1 MTLGQ
6 RLGNFFLVMALI
18 ALFIFWADFFT
29 SGQLESFWTL
39 LVGLGALWLGWTLR
53 FAKRPAPPTEEAPP
67 PPKPAAPAP
76 TKAAPKKASP
86 LASLF
91 GGKPK
96 AKPQTKDPGA
106 PTPAQK
112 PKGKK

>member
-6 RLGNFFLVMALI
+6 RLGNFFLVVALI

-39 LVGLGALWLGWTLR
+39 LIGVGALWLGATLR
-53 FAKRPAPPTEEAPP
+53 FAKRPAPPAEEDAPP

-76 TKAAPKKASP
+76 AKAAPKKAGP
-86 LASLF
+86 LAGLF
-91 GGKPK
+91 QGK
-96 AKPQTKDPGA
+96 AKPKPPVKDPGA
-106 PTPAQK
+106 PAPK

>member
-6 RLGNFFLVMALI
+6 RLGNFFLVVALI

-39 LVGLGALWLGWTLR
+39 LIGVGALWLGWTLR
-53 FAKRPAPPTEEAPP
+53 FAKRPAPPAEEAPS

-76 TKAAPKKASP
+76 AKAAPKKASP
-86 LASLF
+86 LAGLF
-91 GGKPK
+91 QGK
-96 AKPQTKDPGA
+96 AKPKPPVKDPGA
-106 PTPAQK
+106 PAPK

>member
-1 MTLGQ
+1 MSLGQ
-6 RLGNFFLVMALI
+6 RLGNFFLVIALI

-39 LVGLGALWLGWTLR
+39 LVGVGALWLGWTLR

-67 PPKPAAPAP
+67 PPKPAPA
-76 TKAAPKKASP
+76 KAAPKSVNP
-86 LASLF
+86 LAGLF
-91 GGKPK
+91 GSKPK
-96 AKPQTKDPGA
+96 PNPKA
-106 PTPAQK
+106 PDYAAAQK

>member
-39 LVGLGALWLGWTLR
+39 LIGVGALWLGATLR
-53 FAKRPAPPTEEAPP
+53 FAKRPAPPAEEAP
-67 PPKPAAPAP
+67 PPKPAAPA
-76 TKAAPKKASP
+76 TAKAAPKKANP
-86 LASLF
+86 LAGLF
-91 GGKPK
+91 GAKARPNPK
-96 AKPQTKDPGA
+96 APDNA
-106 PTPAQK
+106 LPAQK
-112 PKGKK
+112 PKKKK